1 MENIKGLMVA
11 VLFVFLGLV
20 PMMIDMVGMSVSVS
34 QLNKVGAEMIQVVAS
49 STSDEG
55 KAQRAVEL
63 AEEKYGVEV
72 VLDKPNYQFGE
83 TVNLTLTKEINSF
96 FGGEEVVGMDGRVST
111 FTTSETV
118 MITKRD

>member
-11 VLFVFLGLV
+11 ILFVFLGLV

>member
-11 VLFVFLGLV
+11 ILFVFLGLV

-72 VLDKPNYQFGE
+72 DLDNRNYQFGE
-83 TVNLTLTKEINSF
+83 TVNLTLTKKINSF
-96 FGGEEVVGMDGRVST
+96 YGGEKVKGMDGRVST